1 MQLGLNGA
9 TTMDSTLEEDLA
21 AAESA
26 GFDFL
31 EIQAPKLEAFLEGHG
46 VDDLKALFEGKKCR
60 PYSINSIENITFRE
74 EEEYEA
80 LRDLARRYGE
90 IGSAIGCRYIVVTPS
105 PLPSAYTEE
114 EVIKETSR
122 ALWDLMAL
130 TMPYDV
136 RLALEFIGSRDC
148 SVSTLGL
155 AWKIVRKV
163 SMPHVG
169 LVIDTF
175 HFYVGDS
182 ELDHIDAVTPEKL
195 FIVHVS
201 DAEDLPRSELG
212 PDHRLLPGEGIIPL
226 VEILGR
232 LGRIG
237 YDRVVSVKV
246 ARPDFSGRD
255 PAELAAGAKAATAQ
269 ALSEAGV

>member
-9 TTMDSTLEEDLA
+9 TTMGSTLEEDLA

-31 EIQAPKLEAFLEGHG
+31 EIRAPKLEAFLERHD
-46 VDDLKALFEGKKCR
+46 VDDLKALFEGKKCQ

-74 EEEYEA
+74 EEDYEG
-80 LRDLARRYGE
+80 LRDLSRHYAE
-90 IGSAIGCRYIVVTPS
+90 IGAAIGCRYIVVTPS

-114 EVIKETSR
+114 EIIKETSR

-130 TMPYDV
+130 TMPHDV
-136 RLALEFIGSRDC
+136 RLALEFIGFRDC
-148 SVSTLGL
+148 SVSTLDL

-169 LVIDTF
+169 LVLDTF
-175 HFYVGDS
+175 HFYVGDT
-182 ELDHIDAVTPEKL
+182 EIDHIDAVAPEKI
-195 FIVHVS
+195 FIVQAS

-212 PDHRLLPGEGIIPL
+212 PDHRLFPGDGIIPL
-226 VEILGR
+226 AGILGR
-232 LGRIG
+232 LGQIG

-246 ARPDFSGRD
+246 PRPDFSGRA
-255 PAELAAGAKAATAQ
+255 PAELAAEAKAGAVRV
-269 ALSEAGV
+269 LSEGGV

>member
-9 TTMDSTLEEDLA
+9 TTMSSTLEEDLA

-31 EIQAPKLEAFLEGHG
+31 EIRASKLEAFLQSHSI
-46 VDDLKALFEGKKCR
+46 DDLKALFDGKECR

-74 EEEYEA
+74 EEDYEE
-80 LRDLARRYGE
+80 LRDLSRRYGS
-90 IGSAIGCRYIVVTPS
+90 IGSALGCRYIVVTPS

-114 EVIKETSR
+114 AIIKETSR

-130 TMPYDV
+130 TMPHDV
-136 RLALEFIGSRDC
+136 RLAMEFIGFRDC
-148 SVSTLGL
+148 SVSTLDL

-169 LVIDTF
+169 LVLDTF

-182 ELDHIDAVTPEKL
+182 ELDDIDAVAPEKI

-212 PDHRLLPGEGIIPL
+212 PDHRLFPGEGIIPL
-226 VEILGR
+226 AGILGR
-232 LGRIG
+232 LGQIG
-237 YDRVVSVKV
+237 YDQVVSVKV
-246 ARPDFSGRD
+246 SRPDHSERA
-255 PAELAAGAKAATAQ
+255 PAELAAEAKAGAERV
-269 ALSEAGV
+269 LSEAGV